1 MAETGVIHN
10 IVPVVAACSYFIAA
24 VRLATFRRGSRRYK
38 RHLSLF
44 ASALIGTLLCAGLE
58 IVFLE
63 PEVSVFQ
70 SALALLFCVLTLR
83 ARGNVATLMRMPH
96 DGSTQAR

>member
-1 MAETGVIHN
+1 MAETGVIQS
-10 IVPVVAACSYFIAA
+10 IVPVVAACSYIIAA
-24 VRLATFRRGSRRYK
+24 LRLASFRREGRRYK

-58 IVFLE
+58 IVLLK
-63 PEVSVFQ
+63 PQVSIFQ

-83 ARGNVATLMRMPH
+83 ARGNVSTLIKMPH
-96 DGSTQAR
+96 DGPTQTR